1 MSRREELMRRCDAA
15 MTAAAEKAESIAEW
29 SDETRMAVAMT
40 IRLLGREFSQTLQLA
55 LASANEEIDP
65 VSPARLA
72 EVERDWNLFVR

>member
-15 MTAAAEKAESIAEW
+15 MIAAAEKAESIAEW

-55 LASANEEIDP
+55 LASANEEVDP

-72 EVERDWNLFVR
+72 EVERDWKYLIR